1 MFSELNKREFGI
13 ELVLKPQ
20 RILRDYSLEIFNKI
34 ELLKNSIVEF
44 NKTTSIDS
52 FHTTEI
58 DGELIFQQL

>member
-1 MFSELNKREFGI
+1 MFVELDKREFDI

-20 RILRDYSLEIFNKI
+20 RILRDHSLEIFNKI

-52 FHTTEI
+52 FHTTKI

>member
-1 MFSELNKREFGI
+1 MYNCIFRTHSCGIYRKRSKLINGKHK
-13 ELVLKPQ
+13 L
-20 RILRDYSLEIFNKI
+20 I